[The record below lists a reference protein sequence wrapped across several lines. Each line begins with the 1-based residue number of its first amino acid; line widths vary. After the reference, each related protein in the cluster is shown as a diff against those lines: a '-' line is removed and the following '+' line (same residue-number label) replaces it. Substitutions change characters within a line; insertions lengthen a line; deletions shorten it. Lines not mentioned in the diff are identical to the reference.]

1 MKQNHLSQISWPAA
15 ARSLSYPH
23 PACRILVVDDEPLIR
38 QLNTEILLDAGYQVD
53 VADDG
58 AVAWEALR
66 LYNYDLLVTD
76 NDMPNMSGVG
86 LLQKLHAAHLSV
98 PVIMATGTWPHAEL
112 KQQPWLQIEAQ
123 LLKPYTIAE
132 LLGTVR
138 NVLHAC
144 AAVPLESLSYGSPV
158 LATPMLRKF

>member
-1 MKQNHLSQISWPAA
+1 MKQNHLSQISWPATKDFQSA
-15 ARSLSYPH
+15 PR
-23 PACRILVVDDEPLIR
+23 PAHRILVVDDEPLIR

-58 AVAWEALR
+58 AVAWEALQ

-76 NDMPNMSGVG
+76 NDMPNVSGVG
-86 LLQKLHAAHLSV
+86 LLQKLHAAQLSV

-123 LLKPYTIAE
+123 LLKPYTMAE

-138 NVLHAC
+138 NVLYAC
-144 AAVPLESLSYGSPV
+144 ASSPLDSLPYGSPV
-158 LATPMLRKF
+158 LATPMLR